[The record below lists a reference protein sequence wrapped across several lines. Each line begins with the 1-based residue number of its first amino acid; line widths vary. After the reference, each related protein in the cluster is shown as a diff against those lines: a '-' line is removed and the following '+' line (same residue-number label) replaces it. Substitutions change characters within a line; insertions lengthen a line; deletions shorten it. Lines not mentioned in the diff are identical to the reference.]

1 MVGSV
6 AWLMCGC
13 NASNLPLRTRCHA
26 PSSYPSLHS
35 YLYQLWANVQTP
47 GLHHKAHYHAGVTVA
62 GTYYV
67 AVPRR
72 AGALHLQDPRGR
84 LDPFSRDI
92 IHRPSPGDLLLWP
105 PWLIHR

>member
-1 MVGSV
+1 MP
-6 AWLMCGC
+6 ATYPYAYDATLPP
-13 NASNLPLRTRCHA
+13 LIPLR
-26 PSSYPSLHS
+26 P
-35 YLYQLWANVQTP
+35 LYQLWANVQTP